1 MFRTRQR
8 GAIGIMAAATLLLSL
23 VCLALVVD
31 TGRLYLEKRKLQRV
45 ADMSA
50 METAAQSGLCGV
62 QSAGG
67 VQAFAQASALKN
79 GFPSDGTLVATLGDV
94 NFDASS
100 THRRF
105 SPGGQW
111 KDSVRV
117 VAGRTVVSSL
127 ILNVAR
133 VFGANVPAT
142 TTLSATAVARREALG
157 ALSAGSGLLRL
168 DSSNAP
174 LLNALLGG
182 LLGTSLS
189 LDVVTYKG
197 IAGANISLLSLGQQL
212 KAAGVSLDLGSVDSL
227 LGANVSVAQLLT
239 AMVNAADASQVAGVN
254 TALLRSSLAS
264 ISVPTA
270 NLTLGQ
276 VLSVVAP
283 ASARDSAMAA
293 DVNLMDLLMATALV
307 ANKNHGLTLDVTSLS
322 GLSGVLGKVTLGLT
336 VISPPQIAIGY
347 PGKDSNG
354 QWRTKATSVQVAV
367 SAKADIDLLNLHL
380 VVAHVNLGATVA
392 QGYAALDSIQCGGV
406 GRPVTVNVQAQ
417 PGVAALN
424 LTASVEVFKTG
435 VGVGDDYLLDAKV
448 TSGSG
453 SVALAVPGEQPL
465 TFQVASP
472 SDLPSA
478 VQTVQSPLGASLGA
492 GLNTLSSGLKVS
504 VTPNSQGLL
513 CQAPLIGWLLCPLG
527 KLVDGVL
534 GLVVSSFSQLESIL
548 TSALASIVTTLG
560 NTLIDPLL
568 KLLGIQTGIL
578 DVRLIDVQ
586 TAGARLLI

>member
-8 GAIGIMAAATLLLSL
+8 GAIGILAAVTLLLAL

-67 VQAFAQASALKN
+67 VQAFALASAQKN
-79 GFPSDGTLVATLGDV
+79 GFADDGTLVATLGDV
-94 NFDASS
+94 NFDASN
-100 THRRF
+100 THRQF
-105 SPGGQW
+105 STGGQW
-111 KDSVRV
+111 NDSVRV
-117 VAGRTVVSSL
+117 VADRTVASSL

-168 DSSNAP
+168 DSSNSP

-189 LDVVTYKG
+189 LDVVTYQG

-212 KAAGVSLDLGSVDSL
+212 QAAGVSLNLGSVDSL
-227 LGANVSVAQLLT
+227 LGANVSVAQLLA
-239 AMVNAADASQVAGVN
+239 AMVDAADASQVVGVN

-276 VLSVVAP
+276 ILSVVAP
-283 ASARDSAMAA
+283 DSARDAAMGA
-293 DVNLMDLLMATALV
+293 DVNLMDLLMATALL
-307 ANKNHGLTLDVTSLS
+307 ANKDHALTLDVTSLS
-322 GLSGVLGKVTLGLT
+322 GLSGVLGSVTLGLT

-367 SAKADIDLLNLHL
+367 SVKADIDLLDLHL
-380 VVAHVNLGATVA
+380 VVAHINLGATVA

-406 GRPVTVNVQAQ
+406 GKPVTVNVEAQ
-417 PGVAALN
+417 PGVAS
-424 LTASVEVFKTG
+424 LTISDLTLDLLGNGTSYLATAEVNTS
-435 VGVGDDYLLDAKV
+435 DATV
-448 TSGSG
+448 D
-453 SVALAVPGEQPL
+453 VADPGEQPL
-465 TFQVASP
+465 TFLVDSP
-472 SDLPSA
+472 DDLPSA
-478 VQTVQSPLGASLGA
+478 VQTVQSPLGSSLGA
-492 GLNTLSSGLKVS
+492 GLSSLSNNLKITVTL
-504 VTPNSQGLL
+504 TPAGQQCEL
-513 CQAPLIGWLLCPLG
+513 PLIGWLLCPLG
-527 KLVDGVL
+527 QLLNGVVGGVVNSVADL
-534 GLVVSSFSQLESIL
+534 GTLL
-548 TSALASIVTTLG
+548 TGALANVVTALG
-560 NTLIDPLL
+560 NAVIDPLL

-586 TAGARLLI
+586 TAGAQLLI

>member
-1 MFRTRQR
+1 MYRTRQR

-67 VQAFAQASALKN
+67 VQAFAQASAQKN
-79 GFPSDGTLVATLGDV
+79 GFPADGTLVATLGDV
-94 NFDASS
+94 NFDASN
-100 THRRF
+100 TRRQF

-111 KDSVRV
+111 NDSVRV
-117 VAGRTVVSSL
+117 VADRTVASSL
-127 ILNVAR
+127 ILNVAK
-133 VFGANVPAT
+133 VFGANVSTT

-168 DSSNAP
+168 DSSNSP

-189 LDVVTYKG
+189 LDVVTYQG

-212 KAAGVSLDLGSVDSL
+212 QAAGVSLDLGSVDSL

-239 AMVNAADASQVAGVN
+239 AMVDAADASQVAGVN

-270 NLTLGQ
+270 NLTLDQ
-276 VLSVVAP
+276 ILSVVAP
-283 ASARDSAMAA
+283 DSARDAAMGA

-307 ANKNHGLTLDVTSLS
+307 ANKNHALTLDVTSLA
-322 GLSGVLGKVTLGLT
+322 GLSGVIGSVTLGLT

-347 PGKDSNG
+347 PGKDAGGN
-354 QWRTKATSVQVAV
+354 WRTKATSVQVALNV
-367 SAKADIDLLNLHL
+367 KADIDLLNLHL
-380 VVAHVNLGATVA
+380 VVAHINLGATVA

-406 GRPVTVNVQAQ
+406 GRPVTVNVKAQ
-417 PGVAALN
+417 PGVASLTISN
-424 LTASVEVFKTG
+424 LTLGLLGNGTS
-435 VGVGDDYLLDAKV
+435 YLATATV
-448 TSGSG
+448 NTSNAT
-453 SVALAVPGEQPL
+453 VAVAVPGEQPL
-465 TFQVASP
+465 TFLVDSP
-472 SDLPSA
+472 DDLPSA
-478 VQTVQSPLGASLGA
+478 VQTVQSPLGSSLGA
-492 GLNTLSSGLKVS
+492 GLTSLSNNLKIS
-504 VTPNSQGLL
+504 VTLTPNGQKCEL
-513 CQAPLIGWLLCPLG
+513 PLIGWLLCPLG
-527 KLVDGVL
+527 QLLNGVVGGVVNSVADL
-534 GLVVSSFSQLESIL
+534 GALL
-548 TSALASIVTTLG
+548 TDALGSVITALG
-560 NTLIDPLL
+560 NAIIDPLL

-586 TAGARLLI
+586 TAGAQLLI

>member
-23 VCLALVVD
+23 LCLMLVVD

-62 QSAGG
+62 QSASG
-67 VQAFAQASALKN
+67 VQAFALASAQKN
-79 GFPSDGTLVATLGDV
+79 GFPADGSLVATLGDV
-94 NFDASS
+94 SFDASN
-100 THRRF
+100 THRQF
-105 SPGGQW
+105 GTGGQW
-111 KDSVRV
+111 NDSVRV
-117 VAGRTVVSSL
+117 VAGHTVPASL
-127 ILNVAR
+127 VLNLAK
-133 VFGANVPAT
+133 VFGANVATT

-168 DSSNAP
+168 DSSNSP

-254 TALLRSSLAS
+254 TALLRTALAT
-264 ISVPTA
+264 INVPTA

-276 VLSVVAP
+276 ILSVVAP

-307 ANKNHGLTLDVTSLS
+307 ANKNHALTLDVTSLS
-322 GLSGVLGKVTLGLT
+322 ALSGVIGSVKLGVT

-347 PGKDSNG
+347 PGKDAGGN
-354 QWRTKATSVQVAV
+354 WRTKATSVQVALSV
-367 SAKADIDLLNLHL
+367 KADIDLLNLHL
-380 VVAHVNLGATVA
+380 VVAHINLGATVA
-392 QGYAALDSIQCGGV
+392 QGYAALDSIQCGGA
-406 GRPVTVNVQAQ
+406 GRPVTVNVKAQ
-417 PGVAALN
+417 PGVASLTISN
-424 LTASVEVFKTG
+424 LTLDLLGNGTS
-435 VGVGDDYLLDAKV
+435 YLATATV
-448 TSGSG
+448 NTSNAT
-453 SVALAVPGEQPL
+453 VAVAVPGEQPL
-465 TFQVASP
+465 TFLVDSP
-472 SDLPSA
+472 DDLPSA
-478 VQTVQSPLGASLGA
+478 VQTVQSPLGSSLGA
-492 GLNTLSSGLKVS
+492 GLSSLSSQLKVK
-504 VTPNSQGLL
+504 VTLNAQGALCDTPLL
-513 CQAPLIGWLLCPLG
+513 GWLLCPLG
-527 KLVDGVL
+527 KLLDGVV
-534 GLVVSSFSQLESIL
+534 GPVVSSAADLGTLL
-548 TSALASIVTTLG
+548 TGALGTVVTALG
-560 NTLIDPLL
+560 NAVIDPLL

-586 TAGARLLI
+586 TAGAQLLI